1 MTIFNES
8 RKPQQF
14 VGVGLEAGDDGD
26 SDPEDKQLVSTT
38 TTTTPQPG
46 EPTTLIWDCIIISI
60 SNKNIDSQLKALSR

>member
-38 TTTTPQPG
+38 TTTTTTTTPLPG
-46 EPTTLIWDCIIISI
+46 EPTTLI
-60 SNKNIDSQLKALSR
+60 